1 MADST
6 SHTPAAVL
14 LLLAPDGA
22 TASGLLLQLNAHSVA
37 QSLPAAV
44 SSELLIQASRL
55 LQLAQDR
62 LSPDVKQLA
71 AEGAKLEPTMAR
83 SAGSARSLK
92 AGPFQ
97 VDGPHRLVRWR
108 GPQGWRPIDLTD
120 VERRLMCQ
128 LLAAAGQV
136 CSRSDIAAGVWGSQ
150 SHNLR
155 TVDQCVRRLRRSML
169 AAGVPDC
176 IRTVRGVGYR
186 LVPAVASA
194 RSTTDSH

>member
-1 MADST
+1 MADPT
-6 SHTPAAVL
+6 PRTPAAVL

-22 TASGLLLQLNAHSVA
+22 AASGLLLQLNGHLIP

-44 SSELLIQASRL
+44 SSELLIQAHRL
-55 LQLAQDR
+55 LQLAQDGLVSGSNPPVADDAPTEPAKVR
-62 LSPDVKQLA
+62 GPGA
-71 AEGAKLEPTMAR
+71 ARA
-83 SAGSARSLK
+83 LK

-150 SHNLR
+150 AHNLR

-194 RSTTDSH
+194 RSAPDSH